1 MISDSERKMNYKL
14 AQTIVCDDGKWER
27 EREKSNKYLLG
38 EIDKFCVGCAR
49 VYECVREGECA

>member
-1 MISDSERKMNYKL
+1 MNYKL

-27 EREKSNKYLLG
+27 ERKKSNKYFLG

-49 VYECVREGECA
+49 VYECVREGECI